1 MPTGCASSPT
11 VSRDAVE
18 RGDDGTSV
26 WIVRDGHVERRA
38 VQLGAERDGRVAVVA
53 GLKGGEAVVV
63 KPSPRLR
70 DGAAVEL
77 EAE

>member
-1 MPTGCASSPT
+1 
-11 VSRDAVE
+11 VE

-26 WIVRDGHVERRA
+26 WIVRDGRVERRT
-38 VQLGAERDGRVAVVA
+38 VQLGAEQDGRVAVVA
-53 GLKGGEAVVV
+53 GLKGGETVVL